1 MRAGVAASAPMA
13 LTPSLMPG
21 PTEGCAKN
29 RRREADCI
37 IMFAPGI
44 GAVNRNEC
52 DNRRFLGEFNRILRC
67 VLPHKRYS
75 RPCDHFRR
83 LPCGSTRGNAGALG
97 PKRKRQDYAA
107 ALDQCPV
114 PPIARRG

>member
-52 DNRRFLGEFNRILRC
+52 DNRRFLAELTLMRPWVNA
-67 VLPHKRYS
+67 HTRYT

-83 LPCGSTRGNAGALG
+83 LTCGSNRGNAGALG
-97 PKRKRQDYAA
+97 TTRK
-107 ALDQCPV
+107 
-114 PPIARRG
+114 